1 MSYLIIFKKLVVLLF
16 KLFNDFTIYFIQIFQ
31 DLLRIPN
38 TFQSD
43 IITAIIALFVVIDPI
58 GNIPLFIALT
68 KKLEK
73 EEHKAISKT
82 AILTAGILLVIFGVA
97 GSQILQL
104 FGITIFSFMIAGG
117 ILLFIIAIELLT
129 YGEWRFVG
137 NVKEE
142 AGVVPIAFPLLAGP
156 GAITAVIILYQTSG
170 FLITV
175 ISIII
180 VIAITYV
187 ILRMVNPIYK
197 VLGNRG
203 SMIVSRVFAVIIA
216 AIAVEYIVEGIKSLF
231 VL

>member
-1 MSYLIIFKKLVVLLF
+1 
-16 KLFNDFTIYFIQIFQ
+16 
-31 DLLRIPN
+31 
-38 TFQSD
+38 
-43 IITAIIALFVVIDPI
+43 
-58 GNIPLFIALT
+58 
-68 KKLEK
+68 
-73 EEHKAISKT
+73 
-82 AILTAGILLVIFGVA
+82 VA

-129 YGEWRFVG
+129 YGEWRFAG
-137 NVKEE
+137 NVKGE

-175 ISIII
+175 LSIII

-216 AIAVEYIVEGIKSLF
+216 AIAVEYIVEGIKNLF
-231 VL
+231 VV

>member
-1 MSYLIIFKKLVVLLF
+1 MRYLLILEIGSFKI
-16 KLFNDFTIYFIQIFQ
+16 KLFNDFTIYFFQIFQ
-31 DLLRIPN
+31 DLLRIPD

-43 IITAIIALFVVIDPI
+43 IITAVIALFVVIDPI

-73 EEHKAISKT
+73 EEQKTVSKT
-82 AILTAGILLVIFGVA
+82 AIITTGILLIIFGVA

-129 YGEWRFVG
+129 YGEWRFAS
-137 NVKEE
+137 NVKGE

-175 ISIII
+175 FSIII

-187 ILRMVNPIYK
+187 ILRMVNPLYK
-197 VLGNRG
+197 ILGNRG
-203 SMIVSRVFAVIIA
+203 SMIVSRVFAIIIA
-216 AIAVEYIVEGIKSLF
+216 AIAVQYIVEGIKNLF
-231 VL
+231 LV

>member
-1 MSYLIIFKKLVVLLF
+1 MLS
-16 KLFNDFTIYFIQIFQ
+16 DFTIYFFQIVQ

-38 TFQSD
+38 TIQSD
-43 IITAIIALFVVIDPI
+43 IVTAVIALFVVIDPI
-58 GNIPLFIALT
+58 GNIPVFIALT
-68 KKLEK
+68 NKLEK
-73 EEHKAISKT
+73 EEQKTVSKT
-82 AILTAGILLVIFGVA
+82 AILTAGILLIIFGVA

-137 NVKEE
+137 NVKGE

-175 ISIII
+175 ISILI
-180 VIAITYV
+180 VIAITYF

-216 AIAVEYIVEGIKSLF
+216 AIAVEYIVEGIKNIF
-231 VL
+231 VF

>member
-1 MSYLIIFKKLVVLLF
+1 LSDNII
-16 KLFNDFTIYFIQIFQ
+16 IYFFQIVQ
-31 DLLRIPN
+31 DLIRIPN

-43 IITAIIALFVVIDPI
+43 IVTAVIALFVVIDPI

-73 EEHKAISKT
+73 EEHKAVSKT
-82 AILTAGILLVIFGVA
+82 AILTAGILLFIFAVA

-129 YGEWRFVG
+129 YGEWRFAS
-137 NVKEE
+137 NVKGE

-175 ISIII
+175 LSIII
-180 VIAITYV
+180 VIAITYI
-187 ILRMVNPIYK
+187 ILHLVNPIYK

-216 AIAVEYIVEGIKSLF
+216 AIAVEYIVQGIKNLF
-231 VL
+231 LI